1 MIKLS
6 ENNTMNANC
15 PLCTADGGELIW
27 KNDELRVILA
37 AEPQYPGFCR
47 VIWNAHVSEMTGLAI
62 ADRSKLMQTVMKV
75 EQAII
80 DVMQPDKVNLA
91 ALGNMVPHLHWHV
104 IPRYQQ
110 DIAFPGSVWSEPLR
124 DSDALHL
131 AEQLAKVPALKKKL
145 IEVLGV
151 H

>member
-1 MIKLS
+1 M
-6 ENNTMNANC
+6 NTNC

-37 AEPQYPGFCR
+37 NEPEYPGFCR
-47 VIWNAHVSEMTGLAI
+47 VIWNSHISEMTSLAI
-62 ADRSKLMQTVMKV
+62 TSRSGLMQVVMKV

-80 DVMQPDKVNLA
+80 EVMQPDKVNLA

-110 DIAFPGSVWSEPLR
+110 DITFPGSVWSTSVR
-124 DSDALHL
+124 DSNVAHL
-131 AEQLAKVPALKKKL
+131 AAQFVKVPALKQKL
-145 IEVLGV
+145 IEVLGA

>member
-1 MIKLS
+1 
-6 ENNTMNANC
+6 MNANC

-37 AEPQYPGFCR
+37 NEPDYPGFCR
-47 VIWNAHVSEMTGLAI
+47 VIWNDHVSEMTNLAI
-62 ADRSKLMQTVMKV
+62 PNRSSLMQVVMKV

-110 DIAFPGSVWSEPLR
+110 DKTFPGSVWSASVR
-124 DSDALHL
+124 DSDATHL
-131 AEQLAKVPALKKKL
+131 ATQFAKVPALKQKL
-145 IEVLGV
+145 IDVLGA

>member
-1 MIKLS
+1 
-6 ENNTMNANC
+6 MNANC
-15 PLCTADGGELIW
+15 PLCTAVGGVLIW

-37 AEPQYPGFCR
+37 NEPDYPGFCR
-47 VIWNAHVSEMTGLAI
+47 VIWNDHVSEMTNLAI
-62 ADRSKLMQTVMKV
+62 PNRSSLMQVVMKV
-75 EQAII
+75 EQAIV

-110 DIAFPGSVWSEPLR
+110 DKTFPGSVWSASVR
-124 DSDALHL
+124 DSDATHL
-131 AEQLAKVPALKKKL
+131 ATQFAKVPALKQKL
-145 IEVLGV
+145 IDILGA

>member
-1 MIKLS
+1 M
-6 ENNTMNANC
+6 NTNC

-37 AEPQYPGFCR
+37 NEPEYPGFCR
-47 VIWNAHVSEMTGLAI
+47 VIWNSHISEMTSLAI
-62 ADRSKLMQTVMKV
+62 PSRSGLMQVVMKV

-80 DVMQPDKVNLA
+80 EVMQPDKVNLA

-110 DIAFPGSVWSEPLR
+110 DVTFPGSVWSTSVR
-124 DSDALHL
+124 DSNVAHL
-131 AEQLAKVPALKKKL
+131 AAQFVKVPALKQKL
-145 IEVLGV
+145 IEVLGA

>member
-1 MIKLS
+1 MK
-6 ENNTMNANC
+6 ANC

-37 AEPQYPGFCR
+37 NEPDYPGFCR
-47 VIWNAHVSEMTGLAI
+47 VIWNAHVSEMTNLAI
-62 ADRSKLMQTVMKV
+62 TDRSTLMQTVMKV

-80 DVMQPDKVNLA
+80 EVMRPDKVNLA

-110 DIAFPGSVWSEPLR
+110 DKTFPGSMWSVPVR
-124 DSDALHL
+124 DSDAQHL
-131 AEQLAKVPALKKKL
+131 AMQFAKVPALKQKL
-145 IEVLGV
+145 IDVLGA